1 MPNIVDMD
9 NQPINPMPYVKKRKW
24 PGFDQIITVLMLPV
38 IVFVTITLSFGIIKT
53 TYDNSSNIRML
64 LTETSIQ
71 LEAIANS

>member
-1 MPNIVDMD
+1 MELFWGVVLASLIATSILGV
-9 NQPINPMPYVKKRKW
+9 
-24 PGFDQIITVLMLPV
+24 VLMLPV